1 MTDSESDHSCCVLQC
16 VRSNARCRCHRLERL
31 AGWAERPRA
40 PLMCQRQTAGKK
52 KKKNFG
58 KNGGGCNVSQRVA
71 GSNGYEFFNLQAL
84 LTSSRCLN
92 QSYDI
97 YVVLWLCLEVVWT
110 TEDLNPLLSLRRFWE
125 GRVSGLRWSDNGQLT
140 AKLTPAPG
148 NKFVFVH

>member
-1 MTDSESDHSCCVLQC
+1 MSLSPSGALGGLS
-16 VRSNARCRCHRLERL
+16 RASSRASNVS
-31 AGWAERPRA
+31 A
-40 PLMCQRQTAGKK
+40 PNSRKK

-71 GSNGYEFFNLQAL
+71 GSNGYEFFHLQAL

-110 TEDLNPLLSLRRFWE
+110 TEDLNPLLSLRRF
-125 GRVSGLRWSDNGQLT
+125 
-140 AKLTPAPG
+140 
-148 NKFVFVH
+148 